1 MTRSDFPPTARV
13 RRARVTIAGAM
24 LAALVAGATLETDAL
39 AAESAIAAATPSR
52 DSLIDPTHYRG
63 LAADHRA
70 AAIGDLVTIYV
81 QEATRAKSQAATA
94 ANSDVGL
101 QAGLHSPSTAFDAG
115 IGFSGANNAG
125 AQTTR
130 VGELHTQMSAR
141 VVGVDPDGS
150 LRISGEQTLMVN
162 GERQRIRISGVVRPE
177 DIDSGNAVW
186 SNRIADA
193 DIELAGFG
201 VVSESQRQ
209 SVLYRVMKWLRLL

>member
-24 LAALVAGATLETDAL
+24 MAALVAGATLETDAL

-94 ANSDVGL
+94 A
-101 QAGLHSPSTAFDAG
+101 
-115 IGFSGANNAG
+115 
-125 AQTTR
+125 
-130 VGELHTQMSAR
+130 
-141 VVGVDPDGS
+141 
-150 LRISGEQTLMVN
+150 
-162 GERQRIRISGVVRPE
+162 
-177 DIDSGNAVW
+177 
-186 SNRIADA
+186 
-193 DIELAGFG
+193 
-201 VVSESQRQ
+201 SQR
-209 SVLYRVMKWLRLL
+209 